1 MVSASLT
8 QSCGGYS
15 RYPSQCKTGAKH
27 DGAWRVLNLF
37 GKLSVLRLSQL
48 TPLFSN
54 LSAGLI
60 SGLVNITYSLSYAA
74 LIFPGELSQF
84 LPFGITCTLITACVT
99 GAIVALRSSLPFII
113 SGPDSNAAAILA
125 LIVATIAQN
134 LNTQESDR
142 VLPTIWLTIIV
153 TTSCTGLFL
162 WTLGRLHLGRFIRFI
177 PYPVV
182 GGFLAGLGWLFA
194 QGSLSVMT
202 GMSVDLGRVLSL
214 FQPSLL
220 LLWLP
225 GILLGITLQ
234 VILARSKNFLTFPL
248 ILLGAL
254 ICFYAGLALTG
265 TSFTVARDAG
275 LLFSSFTRN
284 SLSQFPDL
292 STLFKADWSTLG
304 LQFQSLL
311 TLLAI
316 VPITI
321 LLNATGLE
329 MATQTDVDL
338 DHELETAGIANLVTG
353 LCSGIVGHFSIS
365 RSLLN
370 HAAGGRNRS
379 SGLVAAL
386 FCALFLFWGTGI
398 FNYLPRFLF
407 GGLLFYL
414 GVSLLIEWIYQAWF
428 RLAKLDY
435 ALVLIMLL
443 TISRLGLL
451 QGVGIGLLSACLLF
465 VVNYSNLRVIKNVF
479 SGKIYQSNFERSFHQ
494 KKLLKEHGD
503 ELLILRLQGYLFFG
517 TANSLLAYIR
527 DRFVDQ
533 SQAKLR
539 FLILDFLLVVGLDSS
554 AVVSFLKIKQ
564 LAEKADVTVIL
575 TNLSPTIAVGLHEVS
590 VISDAQLA
598 IAQTT
603 VPSVEEPDPEPV
615 VSSDW
620 AAIARAVSRRQH
632 TQTTA
637 NPAIERVLV
646 FLDLD
651 RGVEWCENQILQQ
664 TTFRRKRFMPLAIQL
679 EAIFPVPSL
688 VSQFVSYMERLHLP
702 AAHCL
707 FKQGDFPD
715 ALYFVESGQVS
726 LIRELPTGKT
736 ERLGTFGE
744 GTVLGEVGFYSQTP
758 HPATAIT
765 DRPCQLYRI
774 SHEVLAKM
782 WQENPQLLAAC
793 HLLIAQLLA
802 ERALGAD
809 EKSRILLQ

>member
-1 MVSASLT
+1 M
-8 QSCGGYS
+8 
-15 RYPSQCKTGAKH
+15 
-27 DGAWRVLNLF
+27 
-37 GKLSVLRLSQL
+37 LRPSQL
-48 TPLFSN
+48 TSLLSN
-54 LSAGLI
+54 ISAGLI

-84 LPFGITCTLITACVT
+84 LPFGITCTLITACIT

-125 LIVATIAQN
+125 VIVATIAQN
-134 LNTQESDR
+134 LNVQESDR
-142 VLPTIWLTIIV
+142 IFPTIWLTIIV

-162 WTLGRLHLGRFIRFI
+162 WTLGRLHLGRLIRFI

-194 QGSLSVMT
+194 QGSFSVMT
-202 GMSVDLGRVLSL
+202 GVSVHLGMLFSL

-225 GILLGITLQ
+225 GILLGIALQ
-234 VILARSKNFLTFPL
+234 AILSRSKHFLTFPL

-254 ICFYAGLALTG
+254 ICFYTGLVLTG

-275 LLFSSFTRN
+275 LLFSSLTEN
-284 SLSQFPDL
+284 GLSQFQNL
-292 STLFKADWSTLG
+292 GTLFKADWSTLG
-304 LQFQSLL
+304 LQFQSLI

-338 DHELETAGIANLVTG
+338 DQELETAGIANIVTG

-370 HAAGGRNRS
+370 YAAGGRNRS

-386 FCALFLFWGTGI
+386 FCGLFLFFGTEI

-414 GVSLLIEWIYQAWF
+414 GLSLLIEWVYQAWF
-428 RLAKLDY
+428 RLSKLDY

-451 QGVGIGLLSACLLF
+451 EGVGIGLLIACLLF

-479 SGKIYQSNFERSFHQ
+479 SGKVYQSNFERSFHQ

-503 ELLILRLQGYLFFG
+503 ELMILRLQGYIFFG
-517 TANSLLAYIR
+517 TANNLLEYIR
-527 DRFVDQ
+527 DRFEDK
-533 SQAKLR
+533 SQVKLR

-564 LAEKADVTVIL
+564 LAEKADVVVIF
-575 TNLSPTIAVGLHEVS
+575 TNLSPTIAVRLHEIS
-590 VISDAQLA
+590 IISDAQLA
-598 IAQTT
+598 IAQATDA
-603 VPSVEEPDPEPV
+603 SSPEPEPEPTV
-615 VSSDW
+615 VSDL
-620 AAIARAVSRRQH
+620 AAIASAASRRKSAQH
-632 TQTTA
+632 TATT
-637 NPAIERVLV
+637 PSERVLV
-646 FLDLD
+646 FQDLD
-651 RGVEWCENQILQQ
+651 RGVEWCENQILKQ
-664 TTFRRKRFMPLAIQL
+664 TTFRRKRFMPLSIQL
-679 EAIFPVPSL
+679 EEIFPVPSL
-688 VSQFVSYMERLHLP
+688 VSKFVSYMERLQIP
-702 AAHCL
+702 ADHCL
-707 FKQGDFPD
+707 FKQGGFPD

-726 LIRELPTGKT
+726 LIRELATGKT

-744 GTVLGEVGFYSQTP
+744 GTVLGEVGFYSQTT
-758 HPATAIT
+758 HSATAIT
-765 DRPCQLYRI
+765 DTPCRLYRI

-782 WQENPQLLAAC
+782 LQEDPQLLAAC
-793 HLLIAQLLA
+793 HQLIAQLLA
-802 ERALGAD
+802 ERALDAD
-809 EKSRILLQ
+809 EKTKILVQ